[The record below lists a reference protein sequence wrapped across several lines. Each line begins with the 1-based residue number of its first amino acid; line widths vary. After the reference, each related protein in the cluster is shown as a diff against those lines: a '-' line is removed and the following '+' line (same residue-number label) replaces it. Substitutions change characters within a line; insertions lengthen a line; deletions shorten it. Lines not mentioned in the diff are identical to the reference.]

1 MNTLFCLAL
10 CIFCYQTGLYLQ
22 RKSRLS
28 LLNPTLAASLFIIA
42 FLILTGT
49 PYESFDAGSN
59 LISLLLGPATAA
71 LAVPIYRQRK
81 TIRKNLLAVFAGCFV
96 GAAVSMGS
104 VIILCRLLGLNDL
117 MRKSLMAKST
127 TTAIAVEITETLG
140 GEPSITAAALIAT
153 GMLGAISAPLLIRLF
168 RLKHPVAAGLAI
180 GAASHAIG
188 TSKAIGLGETEGAFS
203 GIAIGVTGLLSVALV
218 LVFA

>member
-1 MNTLFCLAL
+1 
-10 CIFCYQTGLYLQ
+10 
-22 RKSRLS
+22 
-28 LLNPTLAASLFIIA
+28 
-42 FLILTGT
+42 
-49 PYESFDAGSN
+49 
-59 LISLLLGPATAA
+59 
-71 LAVPIYRQRK
+71 
-81 TIRKNLLAVFAGCFV
+81 
-96 GAAVSMGS
+96 
-104 VIILCRLLGLNDL
+104 
-117 MRKSLMAKST
+117 MAKST

>member
-10 CIFCYQTGLYLQ
+10 CIFSYQIGLYLQ

-28 LLNPTLAASLFIIA
+28 LLNPTLVAALFIVV
-42 FLILTGT
+42 FLIVTGT

-59 LISLLLGPATAA
+59 LISLLLGPATAV
-71 LAVPIYRQRK
+71 LAVPMYRQRQL
-81 TIRKNLLAVFAGCFV
+81 IRKNLLPIFAGCFV

-104 VIILCRLLGLNDL
+104 VMVLCRLLGLNDL
-117 MRKSLMAKST
+117 MQKSLMAKST

-140 GEPSITAAALIAT
+140 GEPSITVAALIAT
-153 GMLGAISAPLLIRLF
+153 GMLGAIAAPLLIRLF

-180 GAASHAIG
+180 GTASHAIG
-188 TSKAIGLGETEGAFS
+188 TSKAIDLGETEGAFS

-218 LVFA
+218 LIFA